1 MQSSYWGYWLVL
13 MGVAIVG
20 LMISVNGLTTTS
32 TQDHYAVQEI
42 VEASMLE
49 SIDYGYYR
57 DYNEVKMNKEKFME
71 VFTRMLAESMTST
84 DTYEINFYE
93 MYEAP
98 PKVSVEVKSHSGT
111 NFISTSDYDVT
122 TRVDAIVQIHAE
134 EVRNSNNNNNS
145 GNNNNNNNSNRPQTG
160 TDNNQ
165 GNNNQDINV
174 RITNKSAVNNMK
186 VNDTVKLNVTKPSD
200 SVCSWSTDNTGVATV
215 TSDGRVTIHGNG
227 VANITVKCD
236 GKSDSVQIIIDD
248 STGACKLWLESF
260 EINGVQNGRVSAG
273 RTYTAVMKYVIQR
286 PSGNTTGTCLMPGD
300 SGIKISE
307 AIGLNENTGIYNSA
321 FEDAGLHEVE
331 LPPNQEA
338 EIEVEMK
345 FRVPSNYT
353 SGKEIYLNALVSGSN
368 EKQLKLIVN

>member
-13 MGVAIVG
+13 MGVAVVG
-20 LMISVNGLTTTS
+20 LMISVNGITTTS
-32 TQDHYAVQEI
+32 TQDYYSAKEMT
-42 VEASMLE
+42 EAAMLE
-49 SIDYGYYR
+49 AVDYGYYR
-57 DYNEVKMNKEKFME
+57 DYNEIKMNKEKFME

-84 DTYEINFYE
+84 DTYQVNFYE
-93 MYEAP
+93 IYEAP

-111 NFISTSDYDVT
+111 NFISPDDYDVT
-122 TRVDAIVQIHAE
+122 TRVDAVIQIHAK
-134 EVRNSNNNNNS
+134 EVGNSNSNNS
-145 GNNNNNNNSNRPQTG
+145 GGNNNSNRPQTG

-165 GNNNQDINV
+165 GNNNQDTNV
-174 RITNKSAVNNMK
+174 RITNKNAVNNMK
-186 VNDTVKLNVTKPSD
+186 VNGTIKLNVTKPLD
-200 SVCSWSTDNTGVATV
+200 SVCIWSTDNTGVATV
-215 TSDGRVTIHGNG
+215 TNDGGVTIHGNG
-227 VANITVKCD
+227 VANITVKC
-236 GKSDSVQIIIDD
+236 GNKSDSVQIIIDD
-248 STGACKLWLESF
+248 STGDCKLWLESF
-260 EINGVQNGRVSAG
+260 EISGVQNGRVSVG

-307 AIGLNENTGIYNSA
+307 AIGLNENMGIYNSA

-345 FRVPSNYT
+345 FRIPSNYT